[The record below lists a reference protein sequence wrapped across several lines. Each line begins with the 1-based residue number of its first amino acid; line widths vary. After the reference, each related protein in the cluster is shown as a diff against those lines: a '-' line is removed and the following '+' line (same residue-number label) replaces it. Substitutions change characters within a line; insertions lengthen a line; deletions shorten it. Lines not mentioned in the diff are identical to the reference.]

1 MYSPIAFMSTPAA
14 IRYLAVGDI
23 VEDARPINQGDVY
36 RGITLPGFPAG
47 DHHIVQT
54 DLREEKRRGDAR
66 RRARDELRHR
76 RVVLVGSE
84 PKRPYQRPPLS
95 KEHLPQLRARGQ
107 LLLPV
112 IEPGPRA

>member
-1 MYSPIAFMSTPAA
+1 MCTHDEADRSARFVAIADEFETY
-14 IRYLAVGDI
+14 IRTSG
-23 VEDARPINQGDVY
+23 
-36 RGITLPGFPAG
+36 
-47 DHHIVQT
+47 VQT